1 MQSGDPGGHEKIA
14 GELREESVQKIL
26 LGWIKSYV
34 NTQPRNIS
42 SSEVFKA
49 ARVQPRARVDSD
61 ASRSAGIGGQEDL
74 EADGLHVGLEL
85 LLLHHVGLDLLLLLH
100 VGLDMQDGALRL
112 AGQVEHLTLGVQSDV
127 FEVDVGLVVC
137 KSKIRTRCMWLPKS
151 LSKHICKETSLPS
164 TVSNLFVKTIFYP
177 PNTHIHTYHFDVY
190 CNTRF
195 PQEKLLTSGGY
206 ELVPLFADAEHS
218 GAPCVQSRREHDR
231 VTVEMVAMA

>member
-1 MQSGDPGGHEKIA
+1 M
-14 GELREESVQKIL
+14 REESVQKIL

-34 NTQPRNIS
+34 DTRPRNIS

-49 ARVQPRARVDSD
+49 ARVQPRTRVDGD
-61 ASRSAGIGGQEDL
+61 ACRSAGIAGQEDL
-74 EADGLHVGLEL
+74 EAVVL
-85 LLLHHVGLDLLLLLH
+85 LVDLDLLLLLH
-100 VGLDMQDGALRL
+100 VGLDLQDGALRL

-218 GAPCVQSRREHDR
+218 GAPCVQSRRVHDR